1 MATPTDTLLK
11 ELEELDKKRQE
22 VLQKIEGEKP
32 ILHKDL
38 DGIIARI
45 KQEIKEALK
54 KEAPELMCTPG
65 GLHMTD
71 VSALKEPIRITARDP
86 CDCYPWNKA
95 IKVSSP

>member
-1 MATPTDTLLK
+1 METPTDILQK

-32 ILHKDL
+32 ILRKDL

-45 KQEIKEALK
+45 KQEIKDALK

-71 VSALKEPIRITARDP
+71 VSALKEPVKITPGDS

-95 IKVSSP
+95 IKVSSS